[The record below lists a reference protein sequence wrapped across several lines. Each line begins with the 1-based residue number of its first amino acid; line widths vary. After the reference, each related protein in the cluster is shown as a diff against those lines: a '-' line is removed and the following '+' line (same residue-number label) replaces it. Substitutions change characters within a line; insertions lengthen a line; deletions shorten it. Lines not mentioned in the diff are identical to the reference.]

1 MAQNRKLRQVKN
13 KKGRARFNMNMQKK
27 LVVLFM
33 IILLAF
39 LGLAGRLVYITE
51 AKGKEYTKNVLSQQK
66 YQSKTLPYKRGD
78 ILDSK
83 GTKLAISE
91 KVYNLIIDCKAM
103 LEKEEYLEETM
114 TALRTCFPQL
124 KHAEIRNY
132 VQNNPARRYYVV
144 QKQLTYD
151 EISDFVEIQ
160 NNKKE
165 HPNVQG
171 VWFEEEFKRMY
182 PNGSLACDVI
192 GFTMKN
198 AEGTDFQGNYGLEAY
213 YNDVLNGTN
222 GREYGYLNEDSNLE
236 RTTIPATDGYNLVTT
251 IDANIQSIVEKYL
264 RKHNEEY
271 KNNYRIGN
279 GAQSGGCIVM
289 DVNSGEILA
298 MADYNSYDLNKPY
311 DTSVLEGTLLLDE
324 NGKVTEGKTVLTAG
338 NMQESLSDNNIT
350 NKNLNAL
357 WKNFCISNTYEPGST
372 AKPFTIA
379 AGLESGKMTGEEYY
393 TCKGGLKVG
402 GYFIKCHSY
411 STGGEGTINVQEALE
426 QSCNVAHMLMGN
438 QIGTETFL
446 EYQERFNF
454 GLRTNVDLF
463 GESRTKSLV
472 FNENNMGPTE
482 LATSTFG
489 QGYNVTMIQMISGF
503 CSLINGG
510 YYYEPHVVKK
520 ITTADGSVVQE
531 IEPRIIK
538 QTISE
543 STSTLIR
550 QYCKGVVDNGTGK
563 TARPAGYSIG
573 GKTGTAEMGSR
584 DKEDYVVSFMG
595 FAPVDDPKIAVY
607 VVIDRPNVDSQDD
620 AKHATRIVRNILTET
635 LPYLN
640 VFMTEELS
648 EKEMEELEALDLEII
663 MDANKKEESVSDND
677 ISGEESKEGEIE
689 GQTEEIEEDVK
700 EDIKE
705 EMNEEGTEDG
715 EERVITDANG
725 GDITSSVS
733 AEGVEGDTAPL
744 TGVLLDKETG
754 EALNKEE
761 DDSPY

>member
-1 MAQNRKLRQVKN
+1 
-13 KKGRARFNMNMQKK
+13 MNMQKK
-27 LVVLFM
+27 LVVLFI

-39 LGLAGRLVYITE
+39 LGLAARLVYITE
-51 AKGKEYTKNVLSQQK
+51 AKGDEYTKNVLSQQK
-66 YQSKTLPYKRGD
+66 YQSTTLPYKRGD

-91 KVYNLIIDCKAM
+91 KVYNLIIDCKAV
-103 LEKEEYLEETM
+103 LEKEEYLDATM
-114 TALRTCFPQL
+114 AALSTCFPEL
-124 KHAEIRNY
+124 NHIEIERY
-132 VQNNPARRYYVV
+132 IKENPARRYYVV
-144 QKQLTYD
+144 KKQLTYE

-165 HPNVQG
+165 NPNVQG

-192 GFTMKN
+192 GFTIKN
-198 AEGTDFQGNYGLEAY
+198 KEGTDFQGNYGLEAY
-213 YNDVLNGTN
+213 YNDILNGTN

-264 RKHNEEY
+264 KKHNEEY
-271 KNNYRIGN
+271 TNNYRTGN
-279 GAQSGGCIVM
+279 GAKNAGCIVM
-289 DVNSGEILA
+289 DVNSGAILA
-298 MADYNSYDLNKPY
+298 MADYVGYDLNNPY
-311 DTSVLEGTLLLDE
+311 DTQVLEGTHLLKLNEKQQLEEQDIVLSAE
-324 NGKVTEGKTVLTAG
+324 NRE
-338 NMQESLSDNNIT
+338 ESLSDNSIT
-350 NKNLNAL
+350 NTNLNAL

-372 AKPFTIA
+372 AKAFTIA
-379 AGLESGKMTGEEYY
+379 AGLESGKMTGNEYY
-393 TCKGGLKVG
+393 NCEGGLWVG
-402 GYFIKCHSY
+402 DYFIKCHNY
-411 STGGEGTINVQEALE
+411 GIGGDGTLNVQQSLE
-426 QSCNVAHMLMGN
+426 QSCNVALMLMGN
-438 QIGTETFL
+438 QIGKDTFL
-446 EYQERFNF
+446 DYQGRFNF
-454 GLRTNVDLF
+454 GLRTNIDLY

-472 FNENNMGPTE
+472 FNQSNMGPTE

-520 ITTADGSVVQE
+520 ITTSDGALVQE

-543 STSTLIR
+543 STSALIR

-584 DKEDYVVSFMG
+584 DKHDYVVSFMG
-595 FAPVDDPKIAVY
+595 YAPANDPQIAVY
-607 VVIDRPNVDSQDD
+607 VVVDRPNVGKQDD
-620 AKHATRIVRNILTET
+620 AKHATRIVRGVLTEV

-640 VFMTEELS
+640 IFMTEELS
-648 EKEMEELEALDLEII
+648 DAEIKELEELDLEII
-663 MDANKKEESVSDND
+663 MEANRDDTVS
-677 ISGEESKEGEIE
+677 G
-689 GQTEEIEEDVK
+689 
-700 EDIKE
+700 
-705 EMNEEGTEDG
+705 NEVTEDSTENTEG
-715 EERVITDANG
+715 DGQQTITDANG
-725 GDITSSVS
+725 GDITSSTYEKEDVGS
-733 AEGVEGDTAPL
+733 TAPL
-744 TGVLLDKETG
+744 TGVLLDKDTG
-754 EALNKEE
+754 EAINKED

>member
-1 MAQNRKLRQVKN
+1 MSRNRNIRQVKN
-13 KKGRARFNMNMQKK
+13 RNGRGHFNMNMQKK
-27 LVVLFM
+27 LVVLFI

-39 LGLAGRLVYITE
+39 LGLAARLVYITE
-51 AKGKEYTKNVLSQQK
+51 AKGDEYTKNVLSQQK
-66 YQSKTLPYKRGD
+66 YQSTILPYKRGD

-91 KVYNLIIDCKAM
+91 KVYNLIIDCKAV
-103 LEKEEYLEETM
+103 LEKEEYLDATM
-114 TALRTCFPQL
+114 TALSTCFPGL
-124 KHAEIRNY
+124 NHIEIEKY
-132 VQNNPARRYYVV
+132 IKENPARRYYVV
-144 QKQLTYD
+144 KKQLTYE

-165 HPNVQG
+165 NPNVQG

-192 GFTMKN
+192 GFTIKN
-198 AEGTDFQGNYGLEAY
+198 KEGTDFQGNYGLEAY
-213 YNDVLNGTN
+213 YNDILNGTN

-264 RKHNEEY
+264 KKHNEEY
-271 KNNYRIGN
+271 TNNYRTGN
-279 GAQSGGCIVM
+279 GAKNAGCIVM
-289 DVNSGEILA
+289 DVNSGAILA
-298 MADYNSYDLNKPY
+298 MADYVGYDLNNPY
-311 DTSVLEGTLLLDE
+311 DTQVLEGTHLLKLNEKQQLEEQDIVLSAE
-324 NGKVTEGKTVLTAG
+324 NRE
-338 NMQESLSDNNIT
+338 ESLSDNSVT
-350 NKNLNAL
+350 NTNLNAL

-372 AKPFTIA
+372 AKAFTIA
-379 AGLESGKMTGEEYY
+379 AGLESGKMTGNEYY
-393 TCKGGLKVG
+393 NCEGGLWVG
-402 GYFIKCHSY
+402 DYFIKCHNY
-411 STGGEGTINVQEALE
+411 GIGGDGTLNVQQSLE
-426 QSCNVAHMLMGN
+426 QSCNVALMLMGN
-438 QIGTETFL
+438 QMGKDTFL
-446 EYQERFNF
+446 EYQDRFNF
-454 GLRTNVDLF
+454 GLRTNIDLD

-472 FNENNMGPTE
+472 FNKNNMGPTE

-520 ITTADGSVVQE
+520 ITTSDGALVQE

-543 STSTLIR
+543 STSALIR
-550 QYCKGVVDNGTGK
+550 EYCKGVVDNGTGK

-584 DKEDYVVSFMG
+584 DKRDYVVSFMG
-595 FAPVDDPKIAVY
+595 YAPADDPQIAVY
-607 VVIDRPNVDSQDD
+607 VVVDRPNVGKQDD
-620 AKHATRIVRNILTET
+620 AKHATRIVRGVLTEV

-640 VFMTEELS
+640 IFMTEELS
-648 EKEMEELEALDLEII
+648 DAEIKELEELDLEII
-663 MDANKKEESVSDND
+663 MEANKDDTVSGN
-677 ISGEESKEGEIE
+677 EV
-689 GQTEEIEEDVK
+689 TET
-700 EDIKE
+700 
-705 EMNEEGTEDG
+705 GTENTDG
-715 EERVITDANG
+715 DGQQTITDANG
-725 GDITSSVS
+725 GDITSSTYEKEDVGS
-733 AEGVEGDTAPL
+733 TAPL

-754 EALNKEE
+754 EALNSED

>member
-1 MAQNRKLRQVKN
+1 
-13 KKGRARFNMNMQKK
+13 MNMQKK
-27 LVVLFM
+27 LVVLFI

-51 AKGKEYTKNVLSQQK
+51 VKGDEYTKNVLSQQK
-66 YQSKTLPYKRGD
+66 YQSTTLPYKRGD

-91 KVYNLIIDCKAM
+91 KVYNLIIDCKAV
-103 LEKEEYLEETM
+103 LEKEEYLDATM
-114 TALRTCFPQL
+114 TALSTCFPEL
-124 KHAEIRNY
+124 NHMEIEKY
-132 VQNNPARRYYVV
+132 IKENPARRYYVV
-144 QKQLTYD
+144 KKQLTYE

-165 HPNVQG
+165 NPNVQG

-192 GFTMKN
+192 GFTIKN
-198 AEGTDFQGNYGLEAY
+198 KEGTDFQGNYGLEAY
-213 YNDVLNGTN
+213 YNDILNGTN

-271 KNNYRIGN
+271 ANNYRTGN
-279 GAQSGGCIVM
+279 GAKNAGCIVM
-289 DVNSGEILA
+289 DVNSGAILA
-298 MADYNSYDLNKPY
+298 MADYVGYDLNNPY
-311 DTSVLEGTLLLDE
+311 DTQVLEGTHLLKLNEKQQLEEQDIVLSAE
-324 NGKVTEGKTVLTAG
+324 NRE
-338 NMQESLSDNNIT
+338 ESLSDNSIT
-350 NKNLNAL
+350 NTNLNAL

-372 AKPFTIA
+372 AKAFTIA
-379 AGLESGKMTGEEYY
+379 AGLESGKMTGNEYY
-393 TCKGGLKVG
+393 NCEGGLWVG
-402 GYFIKCHSY
+402 DYFIKCHNY
-411 STGGEGTINVQEALE
+411 GIGGDGTLNVQQSLE
-426 QSCNVAHMLMGN
+426 QSCNVALMLMGN
-438 QIGTETFL
+438 QMGKDTFL
-446 EYQERFNF
+446 EYQDRFNF
-454 GLRTNVDLF
+454 GLRTNIDLD

-472 FNENNMGPTE
+472 FNKNNMGPTE

-520 ITTADGSVVQE
+520 ITTSDGALVQE

-543 STSTLIR
+543 STSALIR
-550 QYCKGVVDNGTGK
+550 EYCKGVVDNGTGK

-584 DKEDYVVSFMG
+584 DKRDYVVSFMG
-595 FAPVDDPKIAVY
+595 YAPADDPQIAVY
-607 VVIDRPNVDSQDD
+607 VVVDRPNVGKQDD
-620 AKHATRIVRNILTET
+620 AKHATRIVRGVLTEV

-640 VFMTEELS
+640 IFMTEELS
-648 EKEMEELEALDLEII
+648 DAEIKELEELDLEII
-663 MDANKKEESVSDND
+663 MEANKDDTVSGN
-677 ISGEESKEGEIE
+677 EV
-689 GQTEEIEEDVK
+689 TET
-700 EDIKE
+700 
-705 EMNEEGTEDG
+705 GTENTDG
-715 EERVITDANG
+715 DGQQTITDANG
-725 GDITSSVS
+725 GDITSSTYEKEDVGS
-733 AEGVEGDTAPL
+733 TAPL

-754 EALNKEE
+754 EALNSED